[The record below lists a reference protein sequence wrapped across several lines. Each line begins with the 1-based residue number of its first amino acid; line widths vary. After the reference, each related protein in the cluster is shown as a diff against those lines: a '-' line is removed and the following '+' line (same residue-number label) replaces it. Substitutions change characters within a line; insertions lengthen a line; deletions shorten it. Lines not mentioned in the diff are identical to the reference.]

1 MKMERMPVFVK
12 IDEYDEV
19 LNLVKVIRKKIDEAK
34 ETLLKINDLKNEED
48 HQLEMW
54 QNTLAEVE
62 KKIDFID
69 HSLTQPENYE

>member
-1 MKMERMPVFVK
+1 MEKMPVFVK
-12 IDEYDEV
+12 VDEYNEV
-19 LNLVKVIRKKIDEAK
+19 LDIVKIVRKKLEDTK

-54 QNTLAEVE
+54 QNTLAEIE

-69 HSLTQPENYE
+69 HSLNEPESF